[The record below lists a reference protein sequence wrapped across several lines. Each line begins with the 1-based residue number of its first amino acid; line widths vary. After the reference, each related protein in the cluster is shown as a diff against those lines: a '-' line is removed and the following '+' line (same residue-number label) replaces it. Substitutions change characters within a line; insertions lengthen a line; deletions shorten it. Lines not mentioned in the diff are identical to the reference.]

1 VVIDACGRGPLA
13 SDVHRLEVPQIRKL
27 IFQEYVT
34 LDGFAAGPNGVLDF
48 FDTIAAQG
56 DADSDNL
63 ELLKSI
69 DTMLLG
75 ATTYQL
81 FVDFWPT
88 ATDQAIAPVLNKLQK
103 VVVSSTLHSAPWGD
117 WEPAT
122 VVSGDAVEAVA
133 ELKRQDGMDIILWG
147 SITLFHTLLTAGL
160 VDEVQLRVC
169 PLLRGTGM
177 SVFPPGDSL
186 GLELIEARP

>member
-1 VVIDACGRGPLA
+1 MR
-13 SDVHRLEVPQIRKL
+13 RL

-34 LDGFAAGPNGVLDF
+34 LDGFAAGSNGELDF

-75 ATTYQL
+75 ATTYRL

-88 ATDQAIAPVLNKLQK
+88 STDQGIAPVLNNLQK
-103 VVVSSTLHSAPWGD
+103 VVVSSTLDSAPWGE
-117 WEPAT
+117 WQP
-122 VVSGDAVEAVA
+122 VPS
-133 ELKRQDGMDIILWG
+133 
-147 SITLFHTLLTAGL
+147 
-160 VDEVQLRVC
+160 
-169 PLLRGTGM
+169 
-177 SVFPPGDSL
+177 
-186 GLELIEARP
+186 